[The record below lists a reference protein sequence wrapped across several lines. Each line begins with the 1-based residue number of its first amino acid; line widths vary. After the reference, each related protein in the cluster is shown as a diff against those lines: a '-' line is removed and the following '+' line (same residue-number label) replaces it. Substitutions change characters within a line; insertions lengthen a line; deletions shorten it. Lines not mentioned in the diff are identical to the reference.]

1 MIGLNEPPTDSW
13 VKALSSKLEASDSS
27 APGTS
32 PLPSSDSRNSYD
44 LLESEAPVLVRRVFI
59 SSTFRDF
66 HSERD
71 LLQKKVAPRLRLACA
86 AHGEQLDL
94 VDLRWGVDT
103 SSMSE
108 EEASKKVVK
117 RCFDLID
124 SCKPYF
130 VCFVGER
137 YGWIP
142 GEAAWK
148 GALDARRA
156 EILSSEA
163 RPLGGVS
170 ELSVT
175 AAEILYG
182 VFQITRCENKG
193 HVIACLRDP
202 IDLAK
207 HATSEDG
214 YASEGHCDK
223 LETIRALLERECG
236 DGLIRYEATLNEG
249 SGALENMVTAS
260 GEPLDRSLEEAIL
273 GAFQDDWNREGQ
285 RGEFDRLLASNRK
298 FVSYRV
304 EAPYSLK
311 RDELLEKAAEAIDL
325 RIDPVCIVG
334 DRGEGKTQLLCE
346 LLHRYSSMPRTK
358 SIGYFPDA
366 SVSGRSLSAV
376 FDYLLTCIRTSLGLS
391 PVSKDL
397 PREAA
402 DAEPFDH
409 RTWSALINGAI
420 SEYGKSSGEVV
431 RLFVAVDTSDGPA
444 GLTDAAAKVFSS
456 IHRFSRLKRSENPF
470 VLFRAVISEDRSN
483 LAKGGGGYAEFSIAP
498 LSQGEYLELAELKL
512 WESHRDVTPRMRAA
526 LAGMGTNKTPLHAV
540 LSTNLLALLGGRDLS
555 SLESSQQIDRR
566 ISDAI
571 AAMPDDVARL
581 GVALIDGVCSSPDAS
596 FLRTAVEALAFLPY
610 GTTVQT
616 LESICEKAENRWRT
630 LEFEIMLGSLSP
642 LIVRGADGLIK
653 ITHASFRRALE
664 NRVLNHGEESQK
676 DFFALLVNRMLST
689 TDGSRASL
697 GNVFYLCR
705 MLDLPNL
712 ALALCHLA
720 VSHSGK
726 AGLLPP
732 ANVRNALMDELVL
745 DEKEWIADAVR
756 RTSRDGRIS
765 PSAVSFLLW
774 AINTCQRTRGS
785 DAALCNLGFESI
797 AAYNLMIKQGVDMS
811 FCEKAKNRAS
821 HRTKTAS
828 MRSDP
833 LRWSG
838 IIEPPDVDKVKS
850 GALLRQGVMVSYIG
864 ETYKWAKYEVEGKV
878 AYDLDILSDWNPNAA
893 EVHLVGF
900 GDSGLTHILANGY
913 PYRSVKGNGQQ
924 DQFITQAAL
933 WWYLSEKGCGSIGTQ
948 FTESEPD
955 PYNLR
960 PFIRALV
967 DSACA
972 TQENG
977 SEPWFDFCGKR
988 LRPCVF
994 STDRWN
1000 SSMII
1005 VLLDVNELPDTDSFE
1020 MPVAK
1025 IPPELCSR
1033 PSDGIV
1039 DVTEQEREGQD
1050 GKATR
1055 TISGRKITRDSIG

>member
-13 VKALSSKLEASDSS
+13 VKALSSILETSDF
-27 APGTS
+27 AIPDTP
-32 PLPSSDSRNSYD
+32 PLPSSDVRNRYD
-44 LLESEAPVLVRRVFI
+44 LLASEAPVLVRRVFV

-71 LLQKKVAPRLRLACA
+71 LLQRKIAPRVRLACA

-103 SSMSE
+103 SSMDE
-108 EEASKKVVK
+108 AEASKKVVK

-137 YGWIP
+137 YGWVP

-182 VFQITRCENKG
+182 VFQLSRREKKG
-193 HVIACLRDP
+193 HMIACLRDP
-202 IDLAK
+202 IDLTKNVA
-207 HATSEDG
+207 SEDD
-214 YASEGHCDK
+214 YTSKGHRDE

-236 DGLIRYEATLNEG
+236 DGLIRYAATLNIG

-260 GEPLDRSLEEAIL
+260 GEPLERSLEEAL
-273 GAFQDDWNREGQ
+273 LSSFQDDWNREGL
-285 RGEFDRLLASNRK
+285 RGEFDRLLASNKK

-304 EAPYSLK
+304 ETPYSLK
-311 RDELLEKAAEAIDL
+311 RDELLEKIVDAIDL
-325 RIDPVCIVG
+325 RSDPVCIVG

-346 LLHRYSSMPRTK
+346 LLHRYSSMPHTK
-358 SIGYFPDA
+358 AIGYFPDA
-366 SVSGRSLSAV
+366 SVSGRSVSAV
-376 FDYLLTCIRTSLGLS
+376 FDYLLTCIRTSLGLTPIS
-391 PVSKDL
+391 EDL
-397 PREAA
+397 PKEAA
-402 DAEPFDH
+402 DVEPFDPG
-409 RTWSALINGAI
+409 TWSTLINEAI
-420 SEYGKSSGEVV
+420 DEYGKSSGKVV

-456 IHRFSRLKRSENPF
+456 IHRFSTLKHSKNRF
-470 VLFRAVISEDRSN
+470 VLFRAAISEDRSN
-483 LAKGGGGYAEFSIAP
+483 LARGGGGYAEFPIAP

-512 WESHRDVTPRMRAA
+512 RESHRDVTPRMRAA
-526 LAGMGTNKTPLHAV
+526 LAGTGANKTPLHAV
-540 LSTNLLALLGGRDLS
+540 LSTNLLGLLGGDDLS

-571 AAMPDDVARL
+571 AAMPDDVAGL
-581 GVALIDGVCSSPDAS
+581 GVALIDEVCSSPEAS
-596 FLRTAVEALAFLPY
+596 FLRTAIEALAFLPY

-616 LESICEKAENRWRT
+616 LESICEKAGNRWRT

-642 LIVRGADGLIK
+642 LIARGADGLIK
-653 ITHASFRRALE
+653 ITHAPFRRALE
-664 NRVLNHGEESQK
+664 NRVLNHSEKSQK
-676 DFFALLVNRMLST
+676 GFFALLVNRVLST
-689 TDGSRASL
+689 ADGSRASL

-705 MLDLPNL
+705 KINLPNL

-720 VSHSGK
+720 VRRGGK
-726 AGLLPP
+726 ASTLQP
-732 ANVRNALMDELVL
+732 ANVRDALMNELVL
-745 DEKEWIADAVR
+745 DGEEWIADAIR
-756 RTSRDGRIS
+756 RASRNCTIS
-765 PSAVSFLLW
+765 PSAISFLLW
-774 AINTCQRTRGS
+774 AINSCQRTRGS
-785 DAALCNLGFESI
+785 DATLCNLGFEAI
-797 AAYNLMIKQGVDMS
+797 AAYNLMVKQGVDMS
-811 FCEKAKNRAS
+811 FCEKAKERAS
-821 HRTKTAS
+821 RRTETAS

-833 LRWSG
+833 LRWSR
-838 IIEPPDVDKVKS
+838 IIEPPDVDKLKC
-850 GALLRQGVMVSYIG
+850 GALLRQGVMVSYVG

-878 AYDLDILSDWNPNAA
+878 AYDLDILSDWNPDAA
-893 EVHLVGF
+893 GVHLFGF
-900 GDSGLTHILANGY
+900 GDSGLTHILANGH
-913 PYRSVKGNGQQ
+913 PYRSVYGNTHI
-924 DQFITQAAL
+924 DRFITQAAL
-933 WWYLSEKGCGSIGTQ
+933 WWYLSDRGCGHIGTR
-948 FTESEPD
+948 FTESDPD

-960 PFIRALV
+960 PLIQSLV
-967 DSACA
+967 DSAHSA
-972 TQENG
+972 QKAG
-977 SEPWFDFCGKR
+977 SVPWFDFRGKR

-1005 VLLDVNELPDTDSFE
+1005 ALLDVNELPDANIFR
-1020 MPVAK
+1020 MPVAD
-1025 IPPELCSR
+1025 IPPELCGH

-1039 DVTEQEREGQD
+1039 DVAEQKLEGRD
-1050 GKATR
+1050 GKAPR
-1055 TISGRKITRDSIG
+1055 TISERRITRGSVG